1 MNRPPKICFAF
12 LGNPLNDSR
21 ITNLSNSLKNDGCEI
36 YSIGFDWSNNPKLLE
51 TDYQKIFKLIK
62 GKFSLLFYLR
72 FSIKLLNTLIKTN
85 CDVYFAEDFYTLPF
99 LYFIAKIKRAKVI
112 YNSREIYA
120 FLGGHHNRPILS
132 KVVGFIERYFIK
144 KVELVLT
151 TGEMDSEFLEK
162 YYGIKNTLVI
172 RNIPLAQPIN
182 YKYDFRKELGIREDK
197 TILLYQGVIIGGRGF
212 KPTLE
217 AMKLL
222 PDVCLVVLGDG
233 ERKNEYE
240 DYAKEL
246 GLSDRIYFMGT
257 IAQEELINYTAGGDL
272 GICLIENISVSYYHA
287 LPNKL
292 FEYINAGLPV
302 ISSNL
307 PQMKKIVENYDAG
320 IVVDDLSA
328 ESIASSIKKLINEK
342 GLREKYSLNCLEA
355 SKDLNWQ
362 KEYERT
368 KARLFESIL

>member
-1 MNRPPKICFAF
+1 
-12 LGNPLNDSR
+12 
-21 ITNLSNSLKNDGCEI
+21 
-36 YSIGFDWSNNPKLLE
+36 
-51 TDYQKIFKLIK
+51 
-62 GKFSLLFYLR
+62 
-72 FSIKLLNTLIKTN
+72 
-85 CDVYFAEDFYTLPF
+85 
-99 LYFIAKIKRAKVI
+99 
-112 YNSREIYA
+112 
-120 FLGGHHNRPILS
+120 LS

-144 KVELVLT
+144 KVELILT

-182 YKYDFRKELGIREDK
+182 YKYDFRKELEIHEDK

-222 PDVCLVVLGDG
+222 PEVCLVVLGDG
-233 ERKNEYE
+233 ERKSEYE
-240 DYAKEL
+240 QFAKEL
-246 GLSDRIYFMGT
+246 GLADRIYFMGT

-307 PQMKKIVENYDAG
+307 PQMKKIVENFDAG
-320 IVVDDLSA
+320 IIVDDLSA

-342 GLREKYSLNCLEA
+342 GLREKYSLNCLKA
-355 SKDLNWQ
+355 SKELNWQ
-362 KEYERT
+362 TEYEGT
-368 KARLFESIL
+368 KARLFEFIL

>member
-1 MNRPPKICFAF
+1 MNPPRKICFAF

-21 ITNLSNSLKNDGCEI
+21 ITNLSDSLINEGCEI
-36 YSIGFDWSNNPKLLE
+36 FSIGFDWSNNSKLME
-51 TDYQKIFKLIK
+51 TENQKIFRLIK

-72 FSIKLLNTLIKTN
+72 FAFKLIKEVTKLN

-99 LYFIAKIKRAKVI
+99 LYIIARFKNAKVI

-120 FLGGHHNRPILS
+120 FLGGHQNRPILS
-132 KVVGFIERYFIK
+132 KIVGIIERYFIK
-144 KVELVLT
+144 KVDLVLT

-162 YYGIKNTLVI
+162 FYGIHNTLVI

-182 YKYDFRKELGIREDK
+182 YKFDFRKELGIPEDK

-217 AMKLL
+217 AMKLM
-222 PDVCLVVLGDG
+222 PDVYLVVLGDG
-233 ERKNEYE
+233 ERQKEYE
-240 DYAKEL
+240 EYARDL
-246 GLSDRIYFMGT
+246 GILGRVFFMGT
-257 IAQEELINYTAGGDL
+257 IAQSELINYTAGGDL

-307 PQMKKIVENYDAG
+307 PQMKKIVEQYNVG
-320 IVVDDLSA
+320 IVIDDLSA
-328 ESIASSIKKLINEK
+328 ESIASSIKKLISEK
-342 GLREKYSLNCLEA
+342 GLMNKYSSNCLET
-355 SKDLNWQ
+355 SKELNWQ
-362 KEYERT
+362 KEYERIRD
-368 KARLFESIL
+368 RLFEFVL